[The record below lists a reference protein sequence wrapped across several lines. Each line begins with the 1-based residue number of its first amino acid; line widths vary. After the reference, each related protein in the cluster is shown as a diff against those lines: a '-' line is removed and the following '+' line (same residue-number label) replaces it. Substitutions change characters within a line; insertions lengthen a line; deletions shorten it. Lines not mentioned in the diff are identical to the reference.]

1 MAKIGFKSAHIHVP
15 NTEGTGYTTY
25 NLDKTKGG
33 AIEATISGLGAE
45 ATTVYA
51 SNVPFFVSAKGTG
64 ETTVSLNVFDLQAG
78 GAYSAVLGITA
89 DENGIMT
96 VGQDTQA
103 PYVSVTFVSDDAD
116 GNEVYMG
123 LTKVRFA
130 HPDVALNTSEGGGT
144 DPNTDT
150 IEGSAISD
158 SRGYVY
164 ASGVKSE
171 TLTLEKFQD
180 FVANKTTPVGS

>member
-15 NTEGTGYTTY
+15 DESGTGYTTY
-25 NLDKTKGG
+25 TLDKAKGG

-64 ETTVSLNVFDLQAG
+64 ETTVSLNVFDLMAG
-78 GAYSAVLGITA
+78 GAYGAVLGIEA
-89 DENGIMT
+89 DAQGIMT

-103 PYVSVTFVSDDAD
+103 PYVAVTFVADDAD

-158 SRGYVY
+158 ARGYVY
-164 ASGVKSE
+164 ASGVGTE
-171 TLTLEKFQD
+171 TLTLAKFQD
-180 FVANKTTPVGS
+180 FVANKPAA